1 MFGMFSAIAQAGGMA
16 GQALQQSGAED
27 AGQALSGAANPFQAG
42 MQFMG
47 NSDVSTGNKLLAF
60 TGVGSFLAAR
70 QAREAAKRRQE
81 RKDQYQDSQSI
92 QSSLVDQYWADNTQ
106 ANAFAN
112 GGFPLANLA
121 YVDNGELMRDLN
133 GNIQEVPSTK
143 GGTDAHLM
151 DVGNVESILSNDLMI
166 PGTKETFADKG
177 RSILAGYKPSK
188 NVGAT
193 ADITDMLN
201 DNYVQSQYTALL
213 QQQEDYKMK
222 QGIKPKNKSIP
233 GYAIG
238 TDLLN
243 IPSLAIPGKTP
254 DLSPITN
261 LKAPS
266 LKVAGAMPDLS
277 PISGTI
283 GGQSNPSVVQSVT
296 AKSKLG
302 DIFGNVGNVMNAL
315 GTTAPI
321 LSNVMNGMRSP
332 EQDTPQGNV
341 NAPMIQSAMARRRM
355 NIDPLLETMEQDRAI
370 SRYNMA
376 NINPNTGAN
385 QAYGIQSAVDAYIGT
400 ANAYSTQSN
409 TNNSYL
415 GEYASIMNNLGQQYE
430 ANRKYTEDI
439 NAQNREMQRNY
450 FNTAA
455 SQIGQLSQVNQQMS
469 NQKNRDAMLMPLL
482 SQYLS
487 QGYDGN
493 TIQALQR
500 QFYGRAA

>member
-1 MFGMFSAIAQAGGMA
+1 MFGMFSAIAQAAGMA

-27 AGQALSGAANPFQAG
+27 VGQALSGAANPFQAG

-106 ANAFAN
+106 VNAFAN

-177 RSILAGYKPSK
+177 RAILAGYKPSK

-254 DLSPITN
+254 DLSP
-261 LKAPS
+261 
-266 LKVAGAMPDLS
+266 
-277 PISGTI
+277 
-283 GGQSNPSVVQSVT
+283 SVT

-385 QAYGIQSAVDAYIGT
+385 QAYGIQSAVDAYRGT

-409 TNNSYL
+409 ANNSYL

-439 NAQNREMQRNY
+439 NAQNRAMQRNY